1 MKMTRPT
8 SASIGGLGHRSPAV
22 GHGNAHPIQNG
33 LWALWMSCP
42 VHNSRFTTIRMARAI
57 CCATIRGVA
66 VATHAYRYLRP
77 SSVEPGGRLGLE
89 TSGGLTAVG
98 PATNPRFFV
107 GFLASPQV
115 AAAGLL
121 AVATVAGARYYQPRL
136 AALRDPVVTC
146 NGDRLRFESFSGCC
160 GVYARLDVL
169 SDALDGEVTERGTTN
184 VDVNGPLR
192 AALARVGTSP
202 LHLAVGPDEL
212 AITTL
217 DDSVIEKQVPLPE
230 RWLRGFAEVQVISAS
245 FDLRAEL
252 PQAEAIRFLRSLPA
266 GYRPGAL
273 GSGALWAVPAGRGL
287 RQSARPVPG
296 AVCLAGPERL
306 EALRPLLRFAR
317 ALRVYGPPVRP
328 GSPPCASA
336 WELALP
342 GMRLVLTLS
351 PEAKRGFSGEG
362 AVLDALASDDVA
374 ADADLVGALLSF
386 EPRVEV
392 DLLAERSELSPT
404 EVKAALGQLGTAG
417 RVGYDVAEAAYFHR
431 ELPYDASRV
440 ERMNPR
446 LRNAR
451 ALLAAGA
458 VTLDGQLAT
467 VVVEDRVHRVRLAAD
482 GAALG
487 CTCPWW
493 AKYSGSRGKCKHVLA
508 AELAHR
514 GEPAAQPDDSEDSS
528 ENSEVPA

>member
-1 MKMTRPT
+1 MPR
-8 SASIGGLGHRSPAV
+8 
-22 GHGNAHPIQNG
+22 
-33 LWALWMSCP
+33 
-42 VHNSRFTTIRMARAI
+42 
-57 CCATIRGVA
+57 VA

-98 PATNPRFFV
+98 PAANPRFFT
-107 GFLASPQV
+107 GFLVSPQV

-121 AVATVAGARYYQPRL
+121 AVAAVARARYYQPRL
-136 AALRDPVVTC
+136 ASSRDPVVTC
-146 NGDRLRFESFSGCC
+146 NSDRLRFESFSGCC

-169 SDALDGEVTERGTTN
+169 PGALDGEVTDRGTTN

-192 AALARVGTSP
+192 EALARVGGADP

-212 AITTL
+212 AVSTL
-217 DDSVIEKQVPLPE
+217 DDSVLEKKVPLPE
-230 RWLRGFAEVQVISAS
+230 RWLRGFAEVQVICAP

-252 PQAEAIRFLRSLPA
+252 PSAEAVRFLRSLPA

-273 GSGALWAVPAGRGL
+273 RPGALWAVPAGRGL
-287 RQSARPVPG
+287 RQSARPAPG
-296 AVCLAGPERL
+296 AVCLPGPERL
-306 EALRPLLRFAR
+306 EALRPLLRFACG
-317 ALRVYGPPVRP
+317 LRVYGPPVRP
-328 GSPPCASA
+328 GSPPAASA

-351 PEAKRGFSGEG
+351 PEGNRGFSGEG
-362 AVLDALASDDVA
+362 AALDALAADDVA

-392 DLLAERSELSPT
+392 DLLAERSGLSPAA
-404 EVKAALGQLGTAG
+404 VKAALGQLGTAG

-482 GAALG
+482 GTCLG

-493 AKYSGSRGKCKHVLA
+493 AKYAGSRGKCKHVLA
-508 AELAHR
+508 AELARR
-514 GEPAAQPDDSEDSS
+514 GEPATQPDDE
-528 ENSEVPA
+528 ESEVPA

>member
-1 MKMTRPT
+1 MP
-8 SASIGGLGHRSPAV
+8 H
-22 GHGNAHPIQNG
+22 
-33 LWALWMSCP
+33 
-42 VHNSRFTTIRMARAI
+42 
-57 CCATIRGVA
+57 VA
-66 VATHAYRYLRP
+66 AATHAYRYLRP
-77 SSVEPGGRLGLE
+77 SRAEPDGRLGLQ
-89 TSGGLTAVG
+89 TSGGLTAAG
-98 PATNPRFFV
+98 PAANPRFFT
-107 GFLASPQV
+107 GFLASPQA

-121 AVATVAGARYYQPRL
+121 AVAAVASARYYQPRL
-136 AALRDPVVTC
+136 AASRDPVVTC

-169 SDALDGEVTERGTTN
+169 SGALDGQVTDRGTTN

-192 AALARVGTSP
+192 EALARVGGTGP

-212 AITTL
+212 AVSTTG
-217 DDSVIEKQVPLPE
+217 DSVVEKKVPLPE
-230 RWLRGFAEVQVISAS
+230 RWLRGFAEVQVICAP

-252 PQAEAIRFLRSLPA
+252 PAAEAVRFLRSLPTS
-266 GYRPGAL
+266 YRD
-273 GSGALWAVPAGRGL
+273 GALWAVPAGRGL
-287 RQSARPVPG
+287 RQSARPATG

-306 EALRPLLRFAR
+306 EALRPLLRFAS

-328 GSPPCASA
+328 GSPPTASA
-336 WELALP
+336 WELELP

-351 PEAKRGFSGEG
+351 PEARRGFSGEG

-374 ADADLVGALLSF
+374 ADADLVGALLNF
-386 EPRVEV
+386 EPRVET
-392 DLLAERSELSPT
+392 DQLAERSGLSPA

-431 ELPYDASRV
+431 ELPYDASRI

-458 VTLDGQLAT
+458 VTVDGQLAT
-467 VVVEDRVHRVRLAAD
+467 VVVEDRTHRVRLAAD
-482 GAALG
+482 GAGLG

-493 AKYSGSRGKCKHVLA
+493 AKYAGSRGKCKHVLA
-508 AELAHR
+508 AELARR
-514 GEPAAQPDDSEDSS
+514 GEPATQLDDEDS
-528 ENSEVPA
+528 PDAQHDGAQT